1 MLTAAQH
8 RKRYKDLYSESSTW
22 RAHWQEIGRNS
33 RPRGVRFN
41 VTDGNRGG
49 EKNDSIINGTPVF
62 ALRTLA
68 SGMMAGITSPSRP
81 WFRLLTPDASLNERP
96 AVKQWLAI
104 VEERVRLAMAKSNV
118 YNILHAL
125 YSELGGFGTAVALLE
140 EDEEDIMRGYHLPI
154 GSYVLA
160 NSARLDV
167 EVLYRLFRMTV
178 GQMAERFGIE
188 RCSSSVQAMHR
199 AGNFDSWVQVLH
211 CISRNESVRVGQAM
225 GVEGK
230 AYLSTWIEY
239 DSTEKDDGLLE
250 VLGYH
255 EKPFFAP
262 RWETTG
268 EDVYGGSPGMDALG
282 DSRALQV
289 LELRK
294 AQAAEKLVNPA
305 MVGDSRLMNSRITLL
320 PGDTTF
326 IDGTTGADGFKPAHE
341 VAPAA
346 VQVAGAEIIR
356 HEERINRAYYADL
369 WLMLSQS
376 DGTMTAREVVERREE
391 KLLQLAT
398 VLEKLA
404 DELLD
409 PVIARSFGILF
420 RSGQVPEAPPEL
432 VGEVM
437 RVEYLGVMA
446 QAQKMLGTAGI
457 ERVVGIVTS
466 LAAVN
471 NSVVDK
477 LDVDQTVDEYA
488 DMMGVKP
495 GIIRPDAEV
504 DVLRAQRQQQQQA
517 AQAMAAAQQASVTA
531 KNLAT
536 SPTSPEGGNALQ
548 DILTNMGVR

>member
-1 MLTAAQH
+1 VKADAH
-8 RKRYKDLYSESSTW
+8 RKRYKALYSEASTW
-22 RAHWQEIGRNS
+22 RAHWQEIARQC
-33 RPRGVRFN
+33 RPRNVRFN
-41 VTDGNRGG
+41 TSDGNRGG
-49 EKNDSIINGTPVF
+49 DKNDAIINGTPVF

-81 WFRLLTPDASLNERP
+81 WYRLLTPDAALNERP
-96 AVKQWLAI
+96 AVKQWLAL
-104 VEERVRLAMAKSNV
+104 VEERERLAMAKSNL

-125 YSELGGFGTAVALLE
+125 YAELGAFGTALALLE
-140 EDEEDIMRGYHLPI
+140 EDEEDLMRGYHLPI

-178 GQMAERFGIE
+178 AQLVERFGLE
-188 RCSSSVQAMHR
+188 VCSSSVQKMYKAKNLD
-199 AGNFDSWVQVLH
+199 AWVQVLH
-211 CISRNESVRVGQAM
+211 CIEKNDSVQVGRTEGPA
-225 GVEGK
+225 GK
-230 AYLSTWIEY
+230 AYLSTWLEY
-239 DSTEKDDGLLE
+239 DSTEKDDGLLL
-250 VLGYH
+250 VSGYN

-282 DSRALQV
+282 DARALQV

-294 AQAAEKLVNPA
+294 AQAAEKIVNPP
-305 MVGDSRLMNSRITLL
+305 MVGDSRVLNSRITLL

-326 IDGTTGADGFKPAHE
+326 IDGTMGGDAFRPAHE

-346 VQVAGAEIIR
+346 VQVAGLEIVR
-356 HEERINRAYYADL
+356 HEERINRAFYADL
-369 WLMLSQS
+369 WLMLSQT
-376 DGTMTAREVVERREE
+376 DGQMTAREVVERREE

-409 PVIARSFGILF
+409 PVIARTFGILL
-420 RSGQVPEAPPEL
+420 RSGQLPEPPPEL
-432 VGEVM
+432 VGQNL

-457 ERVVGIVTS
+457 ERVIGVVTT
-466 LAAVN
+466 LAQVN
-471 NSVVDK
+471 PAAVDK

-488 DMMGVKP
+488 EMMGVKP
-495 GIIRPDAEV
+495 GIVRPDAEV
-504 DVLRAQRQQQQQA
+504 DALRAQRQQQQQA
-517 AQAMAAAQQASVTA
+517 QQAMAAAQQASQTA
-531 KNLAT
+531 KNLAQ
-536 SPTSPEGGNALQ
+536 SPTSDGGSNALQ
-548 DILTNMGVR
+548 DILANLGVR